1 MKLEKGNSY
10 YKELIST
17 FDKNEVDMLV
27 DNFSEMA
34 GWIKD
39 TTDEQLIM
47 YVGSYYK
54 HKELPV
60 AEKYI
65 NEHYPDL
72 LESPLL
78 FKIMS
83 DLSYDE
89 LKSRGYSSYNE
100 MMNIFYENI
109 GHSER
114 MGDPSSPNKSD
125 AHFEENDDEE
135 YYEDEGFEE
144 EQPKLTKWQ
153 KFYSIVLFLC
163 LCFWGIRGIIWIYE
177 KFF

>member
-39 TTDEQLIM
+39 TSDEQLIM
-47 YVGSYYK
+47 YVGSYFK
-54 HKELPV
+54 HKELS
-60 AEKYI
+60 AARKYI
-65 NEHYPDL
+65 KEHYPDL

-89 LKSRGYSSYNE
+89 LKSRGYQSYNE
-100 MMNIFYENI
+100 MMNLFYEKI

-135 YYEDEGFEE
+135 YYEDEDFEE

-153 KFYSIVLFLC
+153 IF
-163 LCFWGIRGIIWIYE
+163 GIICWILLIIRFSHWLFTE
-177 KFF
+177 FF